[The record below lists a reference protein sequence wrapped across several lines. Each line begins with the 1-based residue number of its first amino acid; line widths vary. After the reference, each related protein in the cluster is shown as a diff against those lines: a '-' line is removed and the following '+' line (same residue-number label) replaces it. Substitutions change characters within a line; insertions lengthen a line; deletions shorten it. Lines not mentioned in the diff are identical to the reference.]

1 MTSAKKK
8 QRNHENAPFSQ
19 RKAMWKAQQAKE
31 KSGAARKRGAYI
43 FFCAAARRIALQGLP
58 NPAEKPDFK
67 ENVENLNTL
76 RNDSFALV
84 LTVFL
89 YTGIFEA
96 ISGEFEHYSTKA
108 KCIRKT
114 FERK

>member
-1 MTSAKKK
+1 MSTKVSKVTNFVETMILALRATLK
-8 QRNHENAPFSQ
+8 REL
-19 RKAMWKAQQAKE
+19 E
-31 KSGAARKRGAYI
+31 KSASHHVV
-43 FFCAAARRIALQGLP
+43 FFCAAARRLALQSLP
-58 NPAEKPDFK
+58 NPTEKPNFK

-84 LTVFL
+84 LTAFL

-96 ISGEFEHYSTKA
+96 ISGDFEHYSTKA

-114 FERK
+114 SERK

>member
-1 MTSAKKK
+1 MSFEIAKITGFVETLIFALRVTLKRELEESAL
-8 QRNHENAPFSQ
+8 QPCVS
-19 RKAMWKAQQAKE
+19 
-31 KSGAARKRGAYI
+31 
-43 FFCAAARRIALQGLP
+43 FCAAARRIALQSLP
-58 NPAEKPDFK
+58 NPTEKPDFK

-84 LTVFL
+84 LTAFL

-96 ISGEFEHYSTKA
+96 ISGDFEHCSSKT

-114 FERK
+114 AERN